1 MSIRIVHEFVADLIG
16 NAFVREWERVSH
28 LGKTSNCELSS
39 KAQAQYHIPPP
50 LTFTADSAFEC
61 DHSFP
66 SLVEASFDEATV
78 RNDSQ
83 RIVQDPP
90 GSWFHTDE
98 GRNKYGLVTTEIPSI
113 LKFPLKKKVQPGDPN
128 RHRYLRNETEH
139 IRRQTEEGISIRRSN
154 SSRRTSAAP
163 RKKSGGVL
171 LEIQFLRTYRN
182 AGCVQVFA
190 CSGKRS
196 AVVVLDA
203 LWSNHYSQ
211 NVVYT
216 KWLDVD
222 GCTAQGIELVHGECH
237 KIQFGSTGK
246 RLSQRGNQKF
256 KLGRVK
262 MCHAK
267 HPDLL

>member
-1 MSIRIVHEFVADLIG
+1 
-16 NAFVREWERVSH
+16 VSH

-39 KAQAQYHIPPP
+39 KAQMQYHIPPP
-50 LTFTADSAFEC
+50 LTFTADSDYEC
-61 DHSFP
+61 DHSLP

-78 RNDSQ
+78 QSDNQ
-83 RIVQDPP
+83 QIVQDPP

-98 GRNKYGLVTTEIPSI
+98 NRNKYGLVTTQMPST
-113 LKFPLKKKVQPGDPN
+113 LKFLLKKKDEQGDPN
-128 RHRYLRNETEH
+128 RDRYLRNGTEH
-139 IRRQTEEGISIRRSN
+139 IRRQTEKSIL
-154 SSRRTSAAP
+154 SRRKTSASP

-171 LEIQFLRTYRN
+171 LEIQFLRTYQD

-203 LWSNHYSQ
+203 LWSNHYSE
-211 NVVYT
+211 NVVYS

-222 GCTAQGIELVHGECH
+222 GCTAQGVELVHDECH

-246 RLSQRGNQKF
+246 KFPQRRNQKF